1 MKRNSNFS
9 CKAMKL
15 FLSFA
20 LLSSVML
27 PVCAYEADT
36 LRSVVTDNVVITGTR
51 NETDIRHLPMT
62 ITTIGHDVLEENFR
76 PSVLPTVTERVP
88 GLFITSR
95 GVMGYGVSTGA
106 AGSIKVRGIGSGAD
120 FLVLVDGLPQYAGL
134 MGHPIPD
141 AYQTMTAERVEVLRG
156 PASVLYGS
164 NAMGGVLNLVTRK
177 MDTDGLRTSVNAS
190 AGSYGTVQGEILSR
204 MKSGRFSG
212 MVGLSY
218 GSTDGHRENSEF
230 EQFTGFVKLGYELS
244 DKWALQGNANVTYF
258 DASNPGEVS
267 NPYIDNDSEIT
278 RGMASVALTNDYGKT
293 SGALSAFY
301 SWGHHHINDGYHPG
315 GTPQTRLYL
324 HDDLM
329 AGVSLYQSA
338 MLFPGNR
345 TTVGFDWQHFGGEA
359 WNRVI
364 ATGEHLGLADKEED
378 EFAGYVDFRQNITE
392 WLSLD
397 AGLRVDH
404 HSRVGTELVPQ
415 GGLAFH
421 LSEGAELK
429 AMVSKGF
436 RNPTLRELYMFR
448 PANPELSP
456 ERVMNYEIGYSQR
469 LLENALKFSANVF
482 YLKGDNLIS
491 TQMVDGS
498 MLNVNTGEVENWG
511 IEVDAAY
518 NLNDSWSLDANY
530 SFLHMDNPV
539 VCAPEHKVF
548 VGANYSYKRFAAVA
562 GLQYVGGMYIATGTN
577 EHKEDYF
584 LLNLTASYRVMPELR
599 VFVRGENLLAQRY
612 ETYLGFPMPKATF
625 TGGVSID
632 F

>member
-1 MKRNSNFS
+1 MNI
-9 CKAMKL
+9 L
-15 FLSFA
+15 FSFA
-20 LLSSVML
+20 FLVSGVL
-27 PVCAYEADT
+27 PVYAYETDT
-36 LRSVVTDNVVITGTR
+36 LRSVTTDNVVVTGTR

-95 GVMGYGVSTGA
+95 NIMGYGVSTGA

-177 MDTDGLRTSVNAS
+177 MQTDGMRTSVNAS
-190 AGSYGTVQGEILSR
+190 AGSYGTVQGELLNR
-204 MKSGRFSG
+204 VRHGRFSSV
-212 MVGLSY
+212 VGLSY
-218 GSTDGHRENSEF
+218 GTTDGHRENSDF
-230 EQFTGFVKLGYELS
+230 EQTTGFVKLGYDIS
-244 DKWALQGNANVTYF
+244 DRWALHGNANVTYF
-258 DASNPGEVS
+258 EASNPGEES
-267 NPYIDNDSEIT
+267 NPYIDNDSKIT
-278 RGMASVALTNDYGKT
+278 RGMASLALTNDYGKT

-315 GTPQTRLYL
+315 GVPQTQLYL
-324 HDDLM
+324 HNDLM

-338 MLFPGNR
+338 MLFSGNR
-345 TTVGFDWQHFGGEA
+345 TTVGVDWQHFGGEA

-364 ATGEHLGLADKEED
+364 ATGEHRALADKEDD
-378 EFAGYVDFRQNITE
+378 EFAGYVDFRQNISE
-392 WLSLD
+392 WFSFD
-397 AGLRVDH
+397 AGMRVDH
-404 HSRVGTELVPQ
+404 HSRVGTEFVPQ
-415 GGLAFH
+415 GGVAFH
-421 LSEGAELK
+421 LPGEAELK

-456 ERVMNYEIGYSQR
+456 ERVMNYELGYSQR
-469 LLENALKFSANVF
+469 LLGNALKLNANIF

-491 TQMVDGS
+491 TEMVGGS

-511 IEVDAAY
+511 VELAAAY
-518 NLNDSWSLDANY
+518 NMNASWKLDVNY

-539 VCAPEHKVF
+539 VCAPEHKAF
-548 VGANYSYKRFAAVA
+548 VGADYSCRRFAAVA
-562 GLQYVGGMYIATGTN
+562 GIQYIGGMYTSTGTN
-577 EHKEDYF
+577 EHKEDYI
-584 LLNLTASYRVMPELR
+584 LLNLTASYRIMPELR
-599 VFVRGENLLAQRY
+599 FFVRGENLLAQRY

-625 TGGVSID
+625 TGGLSIE